1 MISTHQSYYVASCM
15 YVGARSFTRASI
27 IVFYL
32 RIFTIKES
40 RRIIIYTL
48 TAEVVLSST
57 FVLIMLFQCTPVSY
71 YWTKWDQLHPGH
83 CIDSYRYMI
92 AGWSTLIAL
101 DFWVMW
107 VPLPMIAK
115 LQLSTRKKLLIGIMF
130 AMGIA

>member
-1 MISTHQSYYVASCM
+1 M

-57 FVLIMLFQCTPVSY
+57 FVLTMLFQCTPVSY
-71 YWTKWDQLHPGH
+71 YWTKWDLLHDGH
-83 CIDSYRYMI
+83 CIDSYKYMI
-92 AGWSTLIAL
+92 IGWSTLIAL

-115 LQLSTRKKLLIGIMF
+115 LQLSMRKKLLIGIMF